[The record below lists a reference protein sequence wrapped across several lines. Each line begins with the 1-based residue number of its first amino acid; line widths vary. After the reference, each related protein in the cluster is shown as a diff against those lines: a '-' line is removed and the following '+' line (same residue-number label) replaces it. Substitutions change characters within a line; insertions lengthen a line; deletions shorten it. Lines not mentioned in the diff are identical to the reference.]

1 MASYALM
8 KFRISNDFFDWEQAF
23 YSAQPMAR
31 NAGII
36 EIFHGRTDEDP
47 QVCMVLAQISS
58 KGAMEEF
65 FENAKDAV
73 AASGHILETT
83 EITMLN
89 N

>member
-1 MASYALM
+1 
-8 KFRISNDFFDWEQAF
+8 
-23 YSAQPMAR
+23 
-31 NAGII
+31 
-36 EIFHGRTDEDP
+36 
-47 QVCMVLAQISS
+47 MVLAQISS
-58 KGAMEEF
+58 KEAMEEF